1 MAKFKAKKQNIAID
15 MTPMVDLAFLLITF
29 FMLTVKFRAPEA
41 LEVQVPSSIAD
52 TPLPAQD
59 VLIISAA
66 PDASGTGGRVFF
78 GVDSKHTRLSILEK
92 IQEKYGYTF
101 DEREKQIFSVL
112 PEVGVAFEQL
122 KVYLSYSEEERKNFD
137 KKLASI
143 PIDSTN
149 NQLKQWLLFARYSNP
164 KLRIVV
170 RADEKTP
177 YPVIARII
185 ETLKDQK
192 VHRFNLVT
200 TLEAQPKS

>member
-59 VLIISAA
+59 ILIISASA
-66 PDASGTGGRVFF
+66 DGRVFF
-78 GVDSKHTRLSILEK
+78 GVDSKHTRQSILEK

-101 DEREKQIFSVL
+101 DEREKQLFGVL
-112 PEVGVAFEQL
+112 PEIGVPFEQL
-122 KVYLSYSEEERKNFD
+122 KAYLNLSEIERKAID
-137 KKLASI
+137 KRTSI
-143 PIDSTN
+143 PIDSAN
-149 NQLKQWLLFARYSNP
+149 NQLKQWILFARYSNP
-164 KLRIVV
+164 KLRIAV

-192 VHRFNLVT
+192 IHRFNLIT

>member
-29 FMLTVKFRAPEA
+29 FMLTVKFRAPES

-59 VLIISAA
+59 IMVISVA
-66 PDASGTGGRVFF
+66 PDATGKGGRVFF
-78 GVDSKHTRLSILEK
+78 GVDSKHTRLAILEK
-92 IQEKYGYTF
+92 IQERYGYEF
-101 DEREKQIFSVL
+101 DDQEKRLFSVL
-112 PEVGVAFEQL
+112 PEIGIPFSQL
-122 KVYLSYSEEERKNFD
+122 KSYLNASEAERKQVD
-137 KKLASI
+137 KLSSI

-149 NQLKQWLLFARYSNP
+149 NELKEWILFARYSNP
-164 KLRIVV
+164 KIRIAI
-170 RADEKTP
+170 RSDEKTP
-177 YPVIARII
+177 YPIIARVI

-192 VHRFNLVT
+192 VHRFNLIT

>member
-1 MAKFKAKKQNIAID
+1 MAKFKAKKRNIAID

-29 FMLTVKFRAPEA
+29 FMLTVKFRAPES
-41 LEVQVPSSIAD
+41 LEVHVPSSIAD

-59 VLIISAA
+59 IMVISAA
-66 PDASGTGGRVFF
+66 PDSSGKGGRVFF
-78 GVDSKHTRLSILEK
+78 GVDSKHTRLAILEK
-92 IQEKYGYTF
+92 IQERYGYVF
-101 DEREKQIFSVL
+101 DDREKQLFSVL
-112 PEVGVAFEQL
+112 PEIGVPFEQL
-122 KVYLSYSEEERKNFD
+122 KAYLNLSEAERKLFD
-137 KKLASI
+137 KHTSI

-149 NQLKQWLLFARYSNP
+149 NQLGQWILFARYSNP
-164 KLRIVV
+164 KIRIAI

-192 VHRFNLVT
+192 VHRFNLIT

>member
-52 TPLPAQD
+52 TPLPSQD
-59 VLIISAA
+59 ILIISASA
-66 PDASGTGGRVFF
+66 DGRVFF
-78 GVDSKHTRLSILEK
+78 GVDSKHTRQSILEK
-92 IQEKYGYTF
+92 VQEKYGYTF
-101 DEREKQIFSVL
+101 DEREKQLFGVL
-112 PEVGVAFEQL
+112 PEIGVPFEQL
-122 KVYLSYSEEERKNFD
+122 KAYLNLSEVERKAID
-137 KKLASI
+137 KRTSI
-143 PIDSTN
+143 PIDSAN
-149 NQLKQWLLFARYSNP
+149 NQLKQWILFARYSNP
-164 KLRIVV
+164 KLRIAV

-192 VHRFNLVT
+192 IHRFNLIT

>member
-29 FMLTVKFRAPEA
+29 FMLTVKFRAPES
-41 LEVQVPSSIAD
+41 LEVHVPSSIAD

-59 VLIISAA
+59 IMVISVA
-66 PDASGTGGRVFF
+66 PDSSGKGGRVFF
-78 GVDSKHTRLSILEK
+78 GVDSKHTRLAILEK
-92 IQEKYGYTF
+92 IQERYGYVF
-101 DEREKQIFSVL
+101 DDREKQLFSVL
-112 PEVGVAFEQL
+112 PEIGVPFEQL
-122 KVYLSYSEEERKNFD
+122 KAYLNLSETERKLFD
-137 KKLASI
+137 KHTSI

-149 NQLKQWLLFARYSNP
+149 NQLGQWILFARYSNP
-164 KLRIVV
+164 KIRIAI

-192 VHRFNLVT
+192 VHRFNLIT

>member
-1 MAKFKAKKQNIAID
+1 MAKFKAKKHNIAID

-29 FMLTVKFRAPEA
+29 FMLTVKFRAPES

-59 VLIISAA
+59 IMVISVA
-66 PDASGTGGRVFF
+66 PDASGKWGRVFF

-92 IQEKYGYTF
+92 IQEKYGYVF
-101 DEREKQIFSVL
+101 DEREKKLFSVL
-112 PEVGVAFEQL
+112 PEIGVPFEQL
-122 KVYLSYSEEERKNFD
+122 KAYLNLSETERKAFD
-137 KKLASI
+137 KTASI

-149 NQLKQWLLFARYSNP
+149 NQLGQWILFARYSNP
-164 KLRIVV
+164 KIRIAV
-170 RADEKTP
+170 RSDEKTP

-192 VHRFNLVT
+192 VHRFNLIT

>member
-29 FMLTVKFRAPEA
+29 FMLTVKFRAPES

-59 VLIISAA
+59 ILVISVA
-66 PDASGTGGRVFF
+66 PDSSGKWGRVFF

-92 IQEKYGYTF
+92 IQERYGYIF
-101 DEREKQIFSVL
+101 DEREKQLFSVL
-112 PEVGVAFEQL
+112 PEIGVPFEQL
-122 KVYLSYSEEERKNFD
+122 KAYLNLNETERKAFD
-137 KKLASI
+137 RFTSI
-143 PIDSTN
+143 PIDSSN
-149 NQLKQWLLFARYSNP
+149 NQLGQWILFARYSNP
-164 KLRIVV
+164 RIRIAV
-170 RADEKTP
+170 RSDEKTP

-192 VHRFNLVT
+192 VHRFNLIT
-200 TLEAQPKS
+200 ILEAQPKS

>member
-1 MAKFKAKKQNIAID
+1 MAKFKAKKRNIAID

-41 LEVQVPSSIAD
+41 LEVHVPSSIAD

-59 VLIISAA
+59 IMVISVA
-66 PDASGTGGRVFF
+66 PDSSGRSGRVFF
-78 GVDSKHTRLSILEK
+78 GVDSKHTRLAILEK
-92 IQEKYGYTF
+92 IQERYGYVF
-101 DEREKQIFSVL
+101 DDREKQLFSVL
-112 PEVGVAFEQL
+112 PEIGVPFEQL
-122 KVYLSYSEEERKNFD
+122 KAYLNLSEAERKLFD
-137 KKLASI
+137 KYTSI

-149 NQLKQWLLFARYSNP
+149 NQLGQWILFARYSNP
-164 KLRIVV
+164 KIRIAI

-192 VHRFNLVT
+192 VHRFNLIT